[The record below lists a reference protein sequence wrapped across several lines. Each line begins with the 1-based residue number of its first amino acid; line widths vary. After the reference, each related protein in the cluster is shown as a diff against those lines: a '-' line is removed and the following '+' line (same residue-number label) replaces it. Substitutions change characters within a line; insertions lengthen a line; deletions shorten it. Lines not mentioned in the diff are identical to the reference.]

1 VDRSNRRRTRSKE
14 PKSDPAR
21 RLRSLVLVILIG
33 STAAFGAWRVL
44 RTAPPVEHSRLDVL
58 LITVDT
64 LRADA
69 LGAYGNRRAET
80 PVIDRLAAAGA
91 RFDAAH
97 AHNVTTL
104 PSHANILSGRY
115 PTGHGV
121 RDNAG
126 FRLPGSIE
134 TLATLLRS
142 QGYRTG
148 AFVSAFPLASRFGL
162 NRGFDVYDDSFVD
175 AQARPAFLEQE
186 RSGRDTVAR
195 ATRWIAGGGHPYF
208 AWVHVY
214 EPHFPYRPPEPFKS
228 QFAEA
233 PYLGDVAAAD
243 AALAPLIDPIVAQG
257 STGHTLVVLTGDH
270 GESLGEHGEATH
282 GIFAYEATLRVPLIV
297 FLPSRF
303 AARVVDAP
311 ARHVD
316 VLPTILD
323 ALSIRAPDRLSGR
336 SLLPLLEGSAS
347 KSASQRSDS
356 DEATYFEALSGALN
370 RGWAPLYGLVRRGVK
385 YIDLPIPEL
394 YDLDRDPGE
403 RHNLAESQPER
414 VRELRGALSS
424 FIAKNPR
431 AERRVEDRDARDRL
445 RSLGYITASGAR
457 PDATYGAA
465 DDPKRLIGLDAA
477 LQEVARLYLA
487 GDLQQAVTR
496 CRELVRERP
505 TMIVSLIE
513 LAHLERESGNMT
525 QAIEALRKAA
535 AVNPDE
541 PQAASLLIAYL
552 TQSGHAREAAELSA
566 KYVQR
571 SDADVQVLVAS
582 ALALAA
588 AGRHA
593 DAVSALTNAR
603 AQEPGN
609 AMLLVE
615 TGTVFAMAG
624 DRERARREFE
634 AALALNPNVARAHT
648 SLAVLA
654 AERGSTDEAVAH
666 WKQAIDLDAKEL
678 DNLLAFCQ
686 HRARAGGPADA
697 RPYLELVLR
706 AADPARNAREIEA
719 ARRLLGDSVR

>member
-1 VDRSNRRRTRSKE
+1 M
-14 PKSDPAR
+14 
-21 RLRSLVLVILIG
+21 
-33 STAAFGAWRVL
+33 L
-44 RTAPPVEHSRLDVL
+44 RTTAPVEHPRLDVL
-58 LITVDT
+58 LITIDT

-80 PVIDRLAAAGA
+80 PSIDRLAAGGA

-115 PTGHGV
+115 PTEHGV

-126 FRLPGSIE
+126 FRFPPSIE

-142 QGYRTG
+142 HGYRTG

-175 AQARPAFLEQE
+175 TQPRPAFFEQE
-186 RSGRDTVAR
+186 RSGSDTVAR
-195 ATRWIAGGGHPYF
+195 ATRWIADGGHPYF

-214 EPHFPYRPPEPFKS
+214 EPHFPYAPPEPFKS
-228 QFAEA
+228 RFPDA

-243 AALAPLIDPIVAQG
+243 AALAPLIDPIVARGNRGQ
-257 STGHTLVVLTGDH
+257 TLVVLTGDH

-303 AARVVDAP
+303 PARIVGAP

-323 ALSIRAPDRLSGR
+323 GLSIRAQEGIAGR
-336 SLLPLLEGSAS
+336 SLLPLIESPAGTSRA
-347 KSASQRSDS
+347 QPSDS
-356 DEATYFEALSGALN
+356 NEATYFEAMSGPLN
-370 RGWAPLYGLVRRGVK
+370 RGWAPLTGLIRRGVK
-385 YIDLPIPEL
+385 FIDLPLPEL
-394 YDLDRDPGE
+394 YELDRDPGE
-403 RHNLAESQPER
+403 QHNLAESQPER

-424 FIAKNPR
+424 MAVRNPR
-431 AERRVEDRDARDRL
+431 AGRRTEDREARERL
-445 RSLGYITASGAR
+445 RSLGYVTASGPR
-457 PDATYGAA
+457 PDAAYSAA

-496 CRELVRERP
+496 CRDLVRQRP

-513 LAHLERESGNMT
+513 LAHLERESGNMP
-525 QAIEALRKAA
+525 QAIDALRKAV

-541 PQAASLLIAYL
+541 PQALSLLIAYL
-552 TQSGHAREAAELSA
+552 TQSGKAREAAELSM
-566 KYVQR
+566 KYVNR
-571 SDADVQVLVAS
+571 SDGAGLDVQVLGAG

-588 AGRHA
+588 AGKQA
-593 DAVSALTNAR
+593 DAVAALTKAR

-609 AMLLVE
+609 AMLIVE
-615 TGTVFAMAG
+615 TGTVFAIAG
-624 DRERARREFE
+624 DRDRARREFE
-634 AALALNPNVARAHT
+634 AALAVNPSVARAHT
-648 SLAVLA
+648 SLAVIA
-654 AERGSTDEAVAH
+654 SERGATDEAIAH
-666 WKQAIDLDAKEL
+666 WQRAIDLDPKEL
-678 DNLLAFCQ
+678 DNLLAFAQ
-686 HRARAGGPADA
+686 QRARAGGPADT

-706 AADPARNAREIEA
+706 TADPKRNAREIDA
-719 ARRLLGDSVR
+719 ARRLLGDPVR